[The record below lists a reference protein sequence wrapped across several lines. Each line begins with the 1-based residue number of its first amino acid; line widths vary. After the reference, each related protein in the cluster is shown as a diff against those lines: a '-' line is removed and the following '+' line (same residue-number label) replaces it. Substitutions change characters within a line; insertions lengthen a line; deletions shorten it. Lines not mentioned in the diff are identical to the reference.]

1 MRQRMVVLMIWL
13 AAISVAGLLVARAR
27 YTADLSAFLPSA
39 PTAAQRMLVRLLRD
53 GPTSQLMLVS
63 IQGADAPTRA
73 RLSQQ
78 LAAKLRTEAAF
89 RSIANGELSG
99 LQADSDFIFNHRYV
113 LSRAVT
119 GDRFTVTGL
128 TQALRQSIELLASP
142 LGLLSEDLLARDP
155 TGEAQQVLD
164 QLDSSSH
171 PRAEQGVWVSA
182 DGERAL
188 LLTETR
194 ASGSD
199 TDGQQLAIDTIR
211 HDFAALPASPAGAA
225 GPTATLL
232 LSGPGVFSAEARAT
246 IEHEAVRLSTLSL
259 LLIATLLLLLYR
271 SVSALLLGFLPVIS
285 GILAGV
291 AAVALGFGVV
301 HGLTLGFGVTLV
313 GEAVD
318 YSIYLFIQA
327 ERSGAGADASWR
339 RRLWPTIR
347 LGMLTSVV
355 GFASLLFSDFPGL
368 AQLGLYSIA
377 GLIAAALVT
386 RFVLPHFLPRHLAL
400 KSLAAP
406 ARVVARALRAVR
418 RWRALLWLLPPVAC
432 LCLFTHRGQLWNPE
446 LSALSPVPAAALALD
461 GQLRADLGAPDVRHL
476 VVASAPDADSAL
488 RAAEQVSAKLDALI
502 DRGVIAGFESPSRYL
517 PSLAT
522 QQARREALPAPA
534 LLKANLA
541 VASRDAG
548 IRAEQLGPFLAD
560 VEVAR
565 AAPPLTP
572 ADLAGTTLS
581 SGLDALLIHD
591 GNQWSALLP
600 LRAPANGAHA
610 QTIEV
615 EAVQTALNSVQLPG
629 TSVLLLDLKQ
639 QADSLYDGYLSG
651 AIRLSLLG
659 LAGIVLLLLLV
670 LRSAARTVKVLAP
683 LLLAVLCV
691 VAGFALLGHPLTIL
705 HLIGLLLIVAV
716 GSNYAL
722 FFDRATAE
730 ADRDAGERTL
740 SSLLV
745 ANSTTVIGFGVL
757 ATSSVPVLSALGS
770 TVAPGAVLALLFSAV
785 MARDGAGASSG
796 Q

>member
-1 MRQRMVVLMIWL
+1 MRRKMVVLMIWL
-13 AAISVAGLLVARAR
+13 AAISVAGALVARAK

-63 IQGADAPTRA
+63 IQGTDAATRA

-78 LAAKLRTEAAF
+78 LAAKLRTAAAF
-89 RSIANGELSG
+89 RSVANGEMSG
-99 LQADSDFIFNHRYV
+99 LQADSDFIFNHRYA
-113 LSRAVT
+113 LSRTVT
-119 GDRFTVTGL
+119 DSRFTVVGL
-128 TQALRQSIELLASP
+128 TEALRQSVELLASP
-142 LGLLSEDLLARDP
+142 LGLLSEDLLAKDP

-164 QLDSSSH
+164 QLDTSSH

-182 DGERAL
+182 DGKRAL
-188 LLTETR
+188 LLLQTR
-194 ASGSD
+194 ALGSD

-211 HDFAALPASPAGAA
+211 HDFAALSAQPVGTA
-225 GPTATLL
+225 GPAATLL
-232 LSGPGVFSAEARAT
+232 LSGPGVFAAEARAT

-271 SVSALLLGFLPVIS
+271 SVPALLLGFLPVVS

-301 HGLTLGFGVTLV
+301 HGLTLGFGVTLI

-327 ERSGAGADASWR
+327 ERSGAGADANWLG
-339 RRLWPTIR
+339 RLWPTIR

-400 KSLAAP
+400 QSLAAP
-406 ARVVARALRAVR
+406 ARVVAGGLGAAR
-418 RWRALLWLLPPVAC
+418 RWRALLWLLPSVAC
-432 LCLFTHRGQLWNPE
+432 LCLCAHRGQLWNRE

-476 VVASAPDADSAL
+476 VVASAPDAESAL
-488 RAAEQVSAKLDALI
+488 RAAEQISAKLDALV
-502 DRGVIAGFESPSRYL
+502 DKGAIAGFESPSRFL

-522 QQARREALPAPA
+522 QQARREALPPPE
-534 LLKANLA
+534 LLKARLA
-541 VASRDAG
+541 AASHEVG
-548 IRAEQLGPFLAD
+548 IRGEQLGPFLAD
-560 VEVAR
+560 VQTAR
-565 AAPPLTP
+565 TAAPLTP
-572 ADLAGTTLS
+572 ADVEGTTLS

-600 LRAPANGAHA
+600 LRAPAIGPHA
-610 QTIEV
+610 QTIDTEPV
-615 EAVQTALNSVQLPG
+615 RTALDSVRLPG
-629 TSVLLLDLKQ
+629 TTLLLLDLKQ
-639 QADSLYDGYLSG
+639 QTDALYDNYLSG

-659 LAGIVLLLLLV
+659 LAGIALLLLLV
-670 LRSAARTVKVLAP
+670 LRSAARTVKVMAP

-691 VAGFALLGHPLTIL
+691 VAGFALLGHSLTIL

-722 FFDRATAE
+722 FFDRESAA
-730 ADRDAGERTL
+730 ADADEGERTL

-745 ANSTTVIGFGVL
+745 ANATTVIGFGVL

-785 MARDGAGASSG
+785 MARSATGRSLG

>member
-53 GPTSQLMLVS
+53 GPTSRLMLVS

-128 TQALRQSIELLASP
+128 TQALRQSVELLASP

-155 TGEAQQVLD
+155 TGEVQQVLD

-182 DGERAL
+182 DGARAL

-211 HDFAALPASPAGAA
+211 HDFAALPTSSAGAA
-225 GPTATLL
+225 KTTASLL

-259 LLIATLLLLLYR
+259 LLITTLLLLLYR
-271 SVSALLLGFLPVIS
+271 SVPALLLGFLPVVS

-327 ERSGAGADASWR
+327 ERGGAGADASWR

-355 GFASLLFSDFPGL
+355 GFASLMFSDFPGL

-377 GLIAAALVT
+377 GLFAAALVT
-386 RFVLPHFLPRHLAL
+386 RFVLPHFLPRHLAF

-406 ARVVARALRAVR
+406 ARVVAGGLRAMR
-418 RWRALLWLLPPVAC
+418 RWRALLWLLPPAAC
-432 LCLFTHRGQLWNPE
+432 LCLFAHRGQLWNRE

-476 VVASAPDADSAL
+476 VVTSAPDADSAL

-502 DRGVIAGFESPSRYL
+502 GQGVIAGFESPSRYL

-522 QQARREALPAPA
+522 QNVRREALPPPA

-541 VASRDAG
+541 AASRDAG

-560 VEVAR
+560 VEAAR
-565 AAPPLTP
+565 TASPLTP
-572 ADLAGTTLS
+572 SDLNGTTLS

-591 GNQWSALLP
+591 GNQWNALLP
-600 LRAPANGAHA
+600 LRAPADGAHA
-610 QTIEV
+610 QNIDV
-615 EAVQTALNSVQLPG
+615 EAVRTALDSVRIPG

-651 AIRLSLLG
+651 AMRLSLLG
-659 LAGIVLLLLLV
+659 LAGIVLLLLLA

-691 VAGFALLGHPLTIL
+691 VAGFALLSHPLTIL

-722 FFDRATAE
+722 FFDRTTEE
-730 ADRDAGERTL
+730 ADPDAGERTL

-785 MARDGAGASSG
+785 MARGAAGAPSG